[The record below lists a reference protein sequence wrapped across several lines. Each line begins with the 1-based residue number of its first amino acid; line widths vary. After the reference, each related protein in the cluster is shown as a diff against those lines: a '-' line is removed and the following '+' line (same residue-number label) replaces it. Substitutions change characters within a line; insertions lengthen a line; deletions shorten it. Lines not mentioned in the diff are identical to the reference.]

1 MIEDLDWLRTMEILV
16 LIYGGQDSFLYIQEI
31 HIHTKR
37 KDDCLKKIN
46 SVNTS
51 SLDS

>member
-1 MIEDLDWLRTMEILV
+1 MIEDLDWLRSMESLV

-31 HIHTKR
+31 EIHTKR
-37 KDDCLKKIN
+37 KDDCPKKTN
-46 SVNTS
+46 YVNTS